1 MGARCRRLVRFEKSS
16 HLPGLD
22 MLRALL
28 FARFLLFLI
37 AILFTGSV
45 VLAENRGV
53 TVFSEAAFPAADS
66 VAPSAQ
72 QLAAL
77 FPAAASVGADQLD
90 HALSAADSRLLV
102 LPYGSAFPEASWP
115 AIKNFLDRGGN
126 LLVLGGRPFTRAA
139 YRDAQGWHLR
149 EYSVRFIRPLM
160 IDQYQETPASEGLQ
174 FQANPEIP
182 LQVSKFSWKRAFSA
196 VIRLSAVDLYHRG
209 GSAGSLDARL
219 ATLAWGVKDGRKISA
234 PAIQVDHDRNGFEGG
249 RWVLVNAELGR
260 EFFENKELVQALA
273 NRCIDGAEEFSVRP
287 SYPLYLPGEPVE
299 LQVAWHAARPASGL
313 SVRVSLVSE
322 AEPAKATTVT
332 APLPVNGPIV
342 LPAPAGKGLFIV
354 ETRLLEGET
363 VRA

>member
-28 FARFLLFLI
+28 FARLLLFLI

-219 ATLAWGVKDGRKISA
+219 ATLAWGVKDGRKLSA
-234 PAIQVDHDRNGFEGG
+234 PVIQVDHDRNGFDGG
-249 RWVLVNAELGR
+249 RWILVNSELSR
-260 EFFENKELVQALA
+260 EFFDKAELARSLAERALQ
-273 NRCIDGAEEFSVRP
+273 GAEEFSVRP
-287 SYPLYLPGEPVE
+287 TLPLYVAGEPVE
-299 LQVAWHAARPASGL
+299 LQILWHAAQSAAKGL
-313 SVRVSLVSE
+313 SVKITSF
-322 AEPAKATTVT
+322 AEGDP
-332 APLPVNGPIV
+332 
-342 LPAPAGKGLFIV
+342 
-354 ETRLLEGET
+354 
-363 VRA
+363 